1 MINAMPSAHGQ
12 QPQRG
17 IHGTFGP
24 AMRTGPQAIF
34 ISYAH
39 QDASTLAQRL
49 VLDLTREGCEP
60 WLDTGRLKGGS
71 SWTAEIERNLDRSD
85 VTLALLSRASFLSDI
100 CRAEQLRSLR
110 KAKCVIPVLVHADAD
125 RPIHLESRL
134 YIDFSSEP
142 AYQNEFRKLLDSI
155 SARSGA
161 TLHHQFRQTYITVPP
176 LPSNYIERTDELY
189 ALRTAVLR
197 DGSPRRVALTALK
210 GMAGIGKTV
219 LAQALCFDEV
229 TQAAFPDGIVWIP
242 LGKDPRDI
250 VPLLREAAKAIGDSL
265 EGYDTLQAASNRL
278 RNRLRDKAALIVLD
292 DVWNPRDAAPF
303 LLDSPRSRLM
313 ITTRDARTAVALG
326 AQQQEL
332 PVLTFH
338 QSLQLISLW
347 ADCEFSNLPPEAT
360 EIVRECGALPLAVA
374 MVGAQLRGKPDRWP
388 HVLQK
393 LRNADLNRIRQSFPE
408 YPHTDLLRA
417 IEISMDSLDDDLRRR
432 YLDFAVFPEDCAIP
446 EAAVGTLWKLDK
458 YDVADSVDQL
468 VDLSLATRDTDHRL
482 RIHDLLLDYLRSR
495 LGEDTLVQ
503 KHQFFLHCYAQR
515 CPDHWSEGPQDG
527 YFFENLVWHLRHAG
541 RDHEAV
547 QLLADLRWM
556 QAKLDACGI
565 TALLTDYEWFASS
578 HDDARLLQ
586 EALRLSAYV
595 LSDDRAQL
603 SGQLLGRLPS
613 GLSVAIDL
621 LRLQIEQF
629 ARKPWLKPLR
639 RLLIPPGGAL
649 VFTLASHAARVRT
662 LSLSPNGTTAVS
674 ASDDHTIKV
683 WDLRRGT
690 LEKTL
695 TGHSDSI
702 RAVALLQGGDR
713 IVSAADDHT
722 LRVWN
727 LSSGVQEAFIDTRL
741 DWIRGLVALP
751 DPPRVASISDDR
763 TIKIWDLDRKEVV
776 KTLRGHTGE
785 INCAAVTPDGASL
798 ISGADDR
805 TLRIWRLDRD
815 ELPIVLKGHGSR
827 IVGMAVSS
835 AGHIVSVSA
844 SGTARLWMG
853 APNWESRVLRWRPEG
868 VRSMTFTPDGNTII
882 AASDDS
888 NIHLWNLARESE
900 GVLEGHSDWVNSI
913 ASTPDGRYALSA
925 SDDGTLK
932 LWDLRRMSATA
943 TPRDHGD
950 RVRAVAATGDGLTV
964 LSTSDDHTLRI
975 WDIASKT
982 MRKVLRNQHYWVF
995 TSTPGA
1001 PKVVSSGSA
1010 GSCYLWDLASEQ
1022 ELQRFTGHQ
1031 DRVRSL
1037 AVTPCGKRL
1046 VSGGDDSTIRVWEI
1060 ESGRELLCIRL
1071 ERQWPRSIAVTPD
1084 GRCAVTAAE
1093 TSTVKL
1099 WDLETGAEVRSFRG
1113 HTARVNAVLVA
1124 CDGRILV
1131 SASDDHCIR
1140 TWDVAS
1146 GQPLHVMTGHSA
1158 RVNALAALPGGELV
1172 VSASDD
1178 CHLIVWDIFRGQLI
1192 AMFTVESPLLTCVA
1206 GPRGPEI
1213 IAGDRSGL
1221 VHFFEF
1227 QDALPK
1233 SSSAGSR
1240 S

>member
-1 MINAMPSAHGQ
+1 
-12 QPQRG
+12 
-17 IHGTFGP
+17 
-24 AMRTGPQAIF
+24 MRTGPQAIF

-39 QDASTLAQRL
+39 QDGTELAHRL
-49 VLDLTREGCEP
+49 FQDLTREGCEA

-71 SWTAEIERNLDRSD
+71 SWTAEIERSLDRSD
-85 VTLALLSRASFLSDI
+85 IILALLSRASYLSDT

-110 KAKCVIPVLVHADAD
+110 KDKCVIPVLVQADAD
-125 RPIHLESRL
+125 RPIHLESRQ
-134 YIDFSSEP
+134 YIDFSSDH
-142 AYQNEFRKLLDSI
+142 AYHSEFTKLLDVIES
-155 SARSGA
+155 RSGA
-161 TLHHQFRQTYITVPP
+161 TLNNQFRQTYITVPP
-176 LPSNYIERTDELY
+176 LPSNYIERTEELH
-189 ALRTAVLR
+189 ALRAAVLR

-219 LAQALCFDEV
+219 LAQALCLDEV
-229 TQAAFPDGIVWIP
+229 TQAAFPDGIMWIP
-242 LGKDPRDI
+242 VGKDPRDI

-313 ITTRDARTAVALG
+313 ITTRDARVAVALG

-332 PVLTFH
+332 HVLTWE

-347 ADCEFSNLPPEAT
+347 ADCEFSALPREAA
-360 EIVRECGALPLAVA
+360 EIVRECGSLPLAVA

-393 LRNADLNRIRQSFPE
+393 LRNADLDRIRQSFPE

-417 IEISMDSLDDDLRRR
+417 IEISMDALDDVLRRR

-468 VDLSLATRDTDHRL
+468 VDLSLATRDTDRRL

-495 LGEDTLVQ
+495 LGADTLVD
-503 KHQFFLHCYAQR
+503 KHRMFLECYAQR
-515 CPDHWSEGPQDG
+515 CPNHWSEGPQDG
-527 YFFENLVWHLRHAG
+527 YFFENLIWHLRHAG
-541 RDHEAV
+541 RDQEAV
-547 QLLADLRWM
+547 QLLANLRWM
-556 QAKLDACGI
+556 QAKLDACGV

-578 HDDARLLQ
+578 HDARLLQ

-595 LSDDRAQL
+595 LADDRAQL

-613 GLSVAIDL
+613 GLSEAIDL
-621 LRLQIEQF
+621 LRMQIEQIT
-629 ARKPWLKPLR
+629 RKPWLKPLR
-639 RLLIPPGGAL
+639 RLLTPPGGAL
-649 VFTLASHAARVRT
+649 MFTLASHTARVRS
-662 LSLSPNGTTAVS
+662 LSLSPNGTTAMS
-674 ASDDHTIKV
+674 ASDDHTIKI

-702 RAVALLQGGDR
+702 RAVALLPGGER
-713 IVSAADDHT
+713 LVSAADDHT
-722 LRVWN
+722 LRIWN
-727 LSSGVQEAFIDTRL
+727 LSSGLQEACIDTQL
-741 DWIRGLVALP
+741 DWIRGLLTLP
-751 DPPRVASISDDR
+751 DPPGVASISDDR
-763 TIKIWDLDRKEVV
+763 TIKIWDLSRQEVV
-776 KTLRGHTGE
+776 RTLRGHTAE
-785 INCAAVTPDGASL
+785 ISCAAVAQDGRSV

-805 TLRIWRLDRD
+805 TVRIWKLDRED
-815 ELPIVLKGHGSR
+815 APVILKGHGSR
-827 IVGMAVSS
+827 IVGVAVS
-835 AGHIVSVSA
+835 ATGLVISVSA
-844 SGTARLWMG
+844 DGSARLWLG
-853 APNWESRVLRWRPEG
+853 EPKWETRVLRWRPEG
-868 VRSMTFTPDGNTII
+868 VRSVTFTPDGNTVI
-882 AASDDS
+882 AAADDG
-888 NIHLWNLARESE
+888 NVHLWNLASESE
-900 GVLEGHSDWVNSI
+900 GVLEGHSDWVNCV
-913 ASTPDGRYALSA
+913 ASTPDGRYAISG

-932 LWDLRRMSATA
+932 LWDLSRVSATVA
-943 TPRDHGD
+943 PRDHGD
-950 RVRAVAATGDGLTV
+950 RVRAVAVTGDGLTV

-975 WDIASKT
+975 WDIAS
-982 MRKVLRNQHYWVF
+982 RAVCKVLRNQHYWVLAC
-995 TSTPGA
+995 TPGV
-1001 PKVVSSGSA
+1001 PKVISSGSA
-1010 GSCYLWDLASEQ
+1010 GSCYAWDLASEQ

-1060 ESGRELLCIRL
+1060 DSGRELLQIRL

-1084 GRCAVTAAE
+1084 GRFAITAAE
-1093 TSTVKL
+1093 TSTLKL
-1099 WDLETGAEVRSFRG
+1099 WDLETGLEVRSFHG
-1113 HTARVNAVLVA
+1113 HTARVNSVLVA
-1124 CDGRILV
+1124 GNGRILV
-1131 SASDDHCIR
+1131 SASDDHSLR
-1140 TWDVAS
+1140 AWDLAT
-1146 GQPLHVMTGHSA
+1146 GQPLHLMTGHNA
-1158 RVNALAALPGGELV
+1158 KVNALAALPGGNLV

-1178 CHLIVWDIFRGQLI
+1178 CRLAVWDIVRGQSI
-1192 AMFTVESPLLTCVA
+1192 AMFTVESPVLTCAA
-1206 GPRGPEI
+1206 GPEAAEI

-1227 QDALPK
+1227 QDHLTK
-1233 SSSAGSR
+1233 SNSPETR

>member
-1 MINAMPSAHGQ
+1 M
-12 QPQRG
+12 
-17 IHGTFGP
+17 T
-24 AMRTGPQAIF
+24 TGPQAIF

-39 QDASTLAQRL
+39 QDATALAQRL
-49 VLDLTREGCEP
+49 LRDLTREGCEA
-60 WLDTGRLKGGS
+60 WLDTGRLNGGS
-71 SWTAEIERNLDRSD
+71 SWTAEIEQNLDRSD
-85 VTLALLSRASFLSDI
+85 VTLALLSRASYLSDI

-110 KAKCVIPVLVHADAD
+110 KQKCVIPVLVHVDAD

-142 AYQNEFRKLLDSI
+142 AYQSEFRKLLDAI
-155 SARSGA
+155 RARSGA

-176 LPSNYIERTDELY
+176 LPSNYIERTNELY
-189 ALRTAVLR
+189 ALRMAVLR
-197 DGSPRRVALTALK
+197 DGSLRRVALTALK

-219 LAQALCFDEV
+219 LAQALCLDEV
-229 TQAAFPDGIVWIP
+229 MQAAFPDGIVWIP
-242 LGKDPRDI
+242 VGKDPRDI

-292 DVWNPRDAAPF
+292 DVWDARDSAPF

-313 ITTRDARTAVALG
+313 ITTRDARVAVALG

-332 PVLTFH
+332 HVLTWD

-347 ADCEFSNLPPEAT
+347 ADCRVSDLPPEAT
-360 EIVRECGALPLAVA
+360 EIVRECGSLPLAVA

-393 LRNADLNRIRQSFPE
+393 LRNADLDRIRQSFPE

-458 YDVADSVDQL
+458 YDVADFVDQL

-495 LGEDTLVQ
+495 LGSDTLVE
-503 KHQFFLHCYAQR
+503 KHQLFLHSYAQR
-515 CPDHWSEGPQDG
+515 CPNHWSEGPTDG
-527 YFFENLVWHLRHAG
+527 YFFENLIWHLRHAG
-541 RDHEAV
+541 RNDEAV
-547 QLLADLRWM
+547 RLLADLRWM
-556 QAKLDACGI
+556 QAKLDACGV

-578 HDDARLLQ
+578 YDNAKMLQ

-595 LSDDRAQL
+595 VSDDRTQL
-603 SGQLLGRLPS
+603 AGQLLGRLPF
-613 GLSVAIDL
+613 GLSAAIDL
-621 LRLQIEQF
+621 LRTQIDQF
-629 ARKPWLKPLR
+629 ARKPCLKPLR
-639 RLLIPPGGAL
+639 RLLTPPGGAL
-649 VFTLASHAARVRT
+649 MFTLASHTARVRT
-662 LSLSPNGTTAVS
+662 LALSPNGETALS

-683 WDLRRGT
+683 WDLHKGT

-702 RAVALLQGGDR
+702 RAIALLPGAER
-713 IVSAADDHT
+713 LVSAGDDHT
-722 LRVWN
+722 LRIWN
-727 LSSGVQEAFIDTRL
+727 LSSGLQEACIDTQL
-741 DWIRGLVALP
+741 DWIRGVITLP
-751 DPPRVASISDDR
+751 GPSRVGSISDDR
-763 TIKIWDLDRKEVV
+763 TIKIWDLDSKAVV
-776 KTLRGHTGE
+776 RTLRGHTGE

-805 TLRIWRLDRD
+805 TLRIWRLDVE
-815 ELPIVLKGHGSR
+815 ELPVVLKGHGSR

-835 AGHIVSVSA
+835 AGNIVSISA
-844 SGTARLWMG
+844 GGTARLWMG

-868 VRSMTFTPDGNTII
+868 VRSMTFTPDGKTVI

-888 NIHLWNLARESE
+888 NIHLWNLASESE
-900 GVLEGHSDWVNSI
+900 GVLEGHSDWVNCV

-950 RVRAVAATGDGLTV
+950 RVRAVAVTGDSSTV
-964 LSTSDDHTLRI
+964 LSTSDDHTLRV
-975 WDIASKT
+975 WEIASKT
-982 MRKVLRNQHYWVF
+982 MRKVLRNQHYWVL
-995 TSTPGA
+995 TCTPGA
-1001 PKVVSSGSA
+1001 LKVVSSGSA
-1010 GSCYLWDLASEQ
+1010 GSCYLWDLSSEQ

-1060 ESGRELLCIRL
+1060 ESGRELRCIRL

-1084 GRCAVTAAE
+1084 GRYAVTAAE
-1093 TSTVKL
+1093 TSTLKL
-1099 WDLETGAEVRSFRG
+1099 WDLETGIEVRSFHG
-1113 HTARVNAVLVA
+1113 HTARVNSVLVA
-1124 CDGRILV
+1124 GEGRILV
-1131 SASDDHCIR
+1131 SASDDHCLR
-1140 TWDVAS
+1140 TWDLAS
-1146 GQPLHVMTGHSA
+1146 GQPLHVMTGHNA
-1158 RVNALAALPGGELV
+1158 KVNALAALPGGKLV

-1178 CHLIVWDIFRGQLI
+1178 CRLAVWDIMCGQSI
-1192 AMFTVESPLLTCVA
+1192 AKFTVESPLLTCA
-1206 GPRGPEI
+1206 ASPRTPEI

-1227 QDALPK
+1227 QDGLPEL
-1233 SSSAGSR
+1233 SSEKGVKNAERIDSP
-1240 S
+1240 

>member
-1 MINAMPSAHGQ
+1 MES
-12 QPQRG
+12 
-17 IHGTFGP
+17 
-24 AMRTGPQAIF
+24 GPQAIF

-39 QDASTLAQRL
+39 QDGTVLAQRL
-49 VLDLTREGCEP
+49 LQDLTREGCDA

-71 SWTAEIERNLDRSD
+71 SWTAEIERSLDRSEIIL
-85 VTLALLSRASFLSDI
+85 VLLSRASYLSDI

-110 KAKCVIPVLVHADAD
+110 KDKCVIPILVQADAD
-125 RPIHLESRL
+125 RPIHLESRQC
-134 YIDFSSEP
+134 IDFSSDHL
-142 AYQNEFRKLLDSI
+142 YHSEFRKLLDAIRS
-155 SARSGA
+155 RSGA
-161 TLHHQFRQTYITVPP
+161 TLNNQFRQTYITVPP
-176 LPSNYIERTDELY
+176 LPSNYIERTEELY
-189 ALRTAVLR
+189 TLRSAVLR
-197 DGSPRRVALTALK
+197 DGSTRRIALTALK

-219 LAQALCFDEV
+219 LAQALCLDEV

-242 LGKDPRDI
+242 VGKDPRDI

-332 PVLTFH
+332 HVLTRD

-347 ADCEFSNLPPEAT
+347 ADCALSDLPPEAT
-360 EIVRECGALPLAVA
+360 EIVRECGSLPLAVA
-374 MVGAQLRGKPDRWP
+374 MVGAQLRGKPDRWL

-393 LRNADLNRIRQSFPE
+393 LRNADLDRIRQSFPE

-417 IEISMDSLDDDLRRR
+417 IEISMEALDDDLRRR

-468 VDLSLATRDTDHRL
+468 VDLSLATRDTDRRL

-495 LGEDTLVQ
+495 LGTDPLVE
-503 KHQFFLHCYAQR
+503 KHRAFLECYAQL
-515 CPDHWSEGPQDG
+515 CPNHWSEGPQDG
-527 YFFENLVWHLRHAG
+527 YFFENLVWHLRNAC
-541 RDHEAV
+541 RDQEAV

-556 QAKLDACGI
+556 QAKLDVCGV
-565 TALLTDYEWFASS
+565 TALLTDYAWFASRY
-578 HDDARLLQ
+578 DDARLLQ
-586 EALRLSAYV
+586 ETLRLSAYV
-595 LSDDRAQL
+595 VSNDREQL

-613 GLSVAIDL
+613 GLSVAIDS
-621 LRLQIEQF
+621 LRVQIEQF

-639 RLLIPPGGAL
+639 PLLTPPGGAL
-649 VFTLASHAARVRT
+649 MFTLASHTARVRT
-662 LSLSPNGTTAVS
+662 IALSPGARAVS

-683 WDLRRGT
+683 WDLLRGT

-695 TGHSDSI
+695 IGHSDSI
-702 RAVALLQGGDR
+702 RAIALLPDAEHL
-713 IVSAADDHT
+713 VSAADDHT
-722 LRVWN
+722 LRIWN
-727 LSSGVQEAFIDTRL
+727 LSSGLQEVCIDTQL

-763 TIKIWDLDRKEVV
+763 IIKIWDLRRREVV
-776 KTLRGHTGE
+776 RTLRGHTAE
-785 INCAAVTPDGASL
+785 INCAAVAPDGFSL

-805 TLRIWRLDRD
+805 TVRIWKLDR
-815 ELPIVLKGHGSR
+815 EEVPVVLEGHSSR
-827 IVGMAVSS
+827 IVGVAVSA

-844 SGTARLWMG
+844 DGSVRLWMG
-853 APNWESRVLRWRPEG
+853 EPSWESRVLRWRPEG
-868 VRSMTFTPDGNTII
+868 VRSVTFTPDGNTVI
-882 AASDDS
+882 AAADD
-888 NIHLWNLARESE
+888 NNVHLWNLASERE
-900 GVLEGHSDWVNSI
+900 GVFEGHSDWVNCV
-913 ASTPDGRYALSA
+913 ASTTDGRYALSG

-932 LWDLRRMSATA
+932 LWDLSRMSVAA

-950 RVRAVAATGDGLTV
+950 RVRAVAVTGDGLTA

-975 WDIASKT
+975 WDIALKAV
-982 MRKVLRNQHYWVF
+982 RKVLGNQHYWVLAC
-995 TSTPGA
+995 TPGV
-1001 PKVVSSGSA
+1001 PKVISSGSA
-1010 GSCYLWDLASEQ
+1010 GSCYAWDLASEQ

-1037 AVTPCGKRL
+1037 VVTPCGKRL

-1060 ESGRELLCIRL
+1060 DSGCELLRIRL

-1084 GRCAVTAAE
+1084 GRFAVTAAE
-1093 TSTVKL
+1093 TSTLKL
-1099 WDLETGAEVRSFRG
+1099 WDLDTGVEVRSFRG

-1131 SASDDHCIR
+1131 SGSDDHCLR
-1140 TWDVAS
+1140 AWDFAT
-1146 GQPLHVMTGHSA
+1146 GQSLHVMTGHYA
-1158 RVNALAALPGGELV
+1158 KVNALAALPGGKLV

-1178 CHLIVWDIFRGQLI
+1178 CRLAVWDIMRGQPI
-1192 AMFTVESPLLTCVA
+1192 AMFTVESPLLTVAA
-1206 GPRGPEI
+1206 GPRAPEI
-1213 IAGDRSGL
+1213 VAGDRSGL

-1227 QDALPK
+1227 QNNLPK
-1233 SSSAGSR
+1233 SSSPETR